1 MLGQSL
7 PFPYNPD
14 EDANGII
21 GSPDLLSLLALYG
34 EEFSPAV
41 ISEDNESAIM
51 YMGDMDYPLCAQ
63 SCRNLPGMWNIPNIE
78 DLGLVWDDV
87 SDVSTVTTTWLK
99 KTDFSTVDLPYWYSA
114 NAPAEPYH
122 AILTTDHPT
131 RQYRCY
137 CAINEIP
144 KVEYSFCNSSGYTI
158 NTGSSDQNG
167 VAPFMECC
175 NEKVQQGWVPLGGL
189 AKGVNSDAG
198 QAFWRWAE

>member
-78 DLGLVWDDV
+78 DLD
-87 SDVSTVTTTWLK
+87 S
-99 KTDFSTVDLPYWYSA
+99 
-114 NAPAEPYH
+114 H
-122 AILTTDHPT
+122 HH
-131 RQYRCY
+131 
-137 CAINEIP
+137 
-144 KVEYSFCNSSGYTI
+144 
-158 NTGSSDQNG
+158 
-167 VAPFMECC
+167 
-175 NEKVQQGWVPLGGL
+175 L
-189 AKGVNSDAG
+189 AQEDRLLDS
-198 QAFWRWAE
+198 